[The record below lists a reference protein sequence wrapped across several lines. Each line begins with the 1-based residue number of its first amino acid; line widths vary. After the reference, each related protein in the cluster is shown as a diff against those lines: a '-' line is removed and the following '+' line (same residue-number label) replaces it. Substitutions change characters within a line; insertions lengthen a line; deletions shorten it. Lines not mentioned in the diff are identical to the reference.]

1 MKKFMAYVKILA
13 ILWMTLVVVAIIL
26 LLAPILEIILPES
39 WKEKIYDKLDTFK
52 DWLIDILNDLF
63 EEL

>member
-13 ILWMTLVVVAIIL
+13 ILWMTWVVTAIIL

-39 WKEKIYDKLDTFK
+39 WKEKIYDKLEIFK
-52 DWLIDILNDLF
+52 DWLIDTLNDLF